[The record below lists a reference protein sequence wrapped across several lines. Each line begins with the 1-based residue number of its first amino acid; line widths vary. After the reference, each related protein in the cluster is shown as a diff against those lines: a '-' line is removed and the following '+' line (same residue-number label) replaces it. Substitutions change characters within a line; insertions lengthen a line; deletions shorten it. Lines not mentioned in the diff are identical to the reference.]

1 MSRTIDCFPALD
13 LALILAD
20 GPSASSCDEI
30 FDRAAFTVCTEAF
43 LLCSTGCNGFSGCK
57 GICM

>member
-20 GPSASSCDEI
+20 GQVLPLVMKYV
-30 FDRAAFTVCTEAF
+30 DRAAFTVCTEAF
-43 LLCSTGCNGFSGCK
+43 LLCSTGCNGFSGCEV
-57 GICM
+57 CM